1 MISVDGVVTSVPL
14 PDVGDVR
21 LGRTASCDVVVQHK
35 SVSRHHARIVVGPHG
50 AELEDLGSKNGTQVN
65 GQRISARVALRD
77 QDEILLGKAPLVFRV
92 SSGALS
98 TATSLE

>member
-1 MISVDGVVTSVPL
+1 MGENL
-14 PDVGDVR
+14 
-21 LGRTASCDVVVQHK
+21 LGRGDELAARIDHA
-35 SVSRHHARIVVGPHG
+35 SVSRHHARIVVGPDG

-92 SSGALS
+92 SSGAVS